1 MKFARKLIALGLIS
15 TALVTVGCSSTS
27 TDEAV
32 QSSGDMASTIS
43 IVAGGEAMNFNPL
56 YANDRVSMT
65 VMNAIYNPL
74 YVIEENGDKT
84 FYLAE
89 DIKASEDFLTYTVTL
104 KKDIKW
110 HDGKPLTADDI
121 VFTVESMLEE
131 AQAA

>member
-32 QSSGDMASTIS
+32 QSSGEMASTIS
-43 IVAGGEAMNFNPL
+43 IVASGEAMNFNPL

-89 DIKASEDFLTYTVTL
+89 DIKASEDFLPCDL
-104 KKDIKW
+104 FIAKKFA
-110 HDGKPLTADDI
+110 L
-121 VFTVESMLEE
+121 
-131 AQAA
+131 